1 MEEKNMI
8 KAFEKNKILIP
19 LSAVGLII
27 LNMVF
32 WGILGKLFLP
42 TDWLSSAKLSA
53 IVNTVQNILCSA
65 AFIIIIK
72 KLYGI
77 KIEIGTNGLIKGIF
91 VYGLVICIAGVS
103 SLMMSYQKPEI
114 GFVQALPQLL
124 LFFVFNMT
132 VGVVEEV
139 LYRGLIFNS
148 FRKYFGESK
157 KGVYRAVLLSALVFG
172 IVHLTNLIFTP
183 DLVIATI
190 TQVIYAFFFGV
201 LFNVIYYRTDNLLP
215 CIIMHGVFDFI
226 SVFWTCFAEDLDK
239 QIEVSNTTDMDIV
252 SGLILIGLMS
262 TFLISGLWQLRRIFK
277 KRLAA
282 EIEVSGT

>member
-1 MEEKNMI
+1 MI

>member
-1 MEEKNMI
+1 
-8 KAFEKNKILIP
+8 
-19 LSAVGLII
+19 
-27 LNMVF
+27 
-32 WGILGKLFLP
+32 
-42 TDWLSSAKLSA
+42 
-53 IVNTVQNILCSA
+53 
-65 AFIIIIK
+65 
-72 KLYGI
+72 
-77 KIEIGTNGLIKGIF
+77 
-91 VYGLVICIAGVS
+91 
-103 SLMMSYQKPEI
+103 MMSYQKPEI

>member
-1 MEEKNMI
+1 MI

-19 LSAVGLII
+19 FSAVGLII
-27 LNMVF
+27 LNMIF

-91 VYGLVICIAGVS
+91 VNGLVICIAGVS

>member
-1 MEEKNMI
+1 MI

-42 TDWLSSAKLSA
+42 TDWLSSAMLSA

>member
-1 MEEKNMI
+1 MI
-8 KAFEKNKILIP
+8 KAFEKNRILIP
-19 LSAVGLII
+19 FSAVGLII
-27 LNMVF
+27 LNMIF

>member
-1 MEEKNMI
+1 MI

-42 TDWLSSAKLSA
+42 TDWLSSAMLSA

-226 SVFWTCFAEDLDK
+226 SVFGLALQRIWTSRSKCRT
-239 QIEVSNTTDMDIV
+239 QRTW
-252 SGLILIGLMS
+252 ILFPG
-262 TFLISGLWQLRRIFK
+262 
-277 KRLAA
+277 
-282 EIEVSGT
+282 

>member
-1 MEEKNMI
+1 MI

-77 KIEIGTNGLIKGIF
+77 KIEISTNGLIKGIF